1 MLLLLWPLLALWVA
15 GASRRR
21 AHAATIV
28 PEPATEPAMTATHA
42 PASSSSAVSSNEAP
56 LEVIR
61 LEDGTVLVER
71 RGNFV
76 GPPPPTPVDQP
87 VASDITEETACEPTA
102 YGGYDLQDVECQ
114 DMVPASS
121 SSATAPPVHRLSTAP
136 ARLEALPLDMQD
148 TMNKMVRSWAA
159 IATLTVSVDEEGPHG
174 WQSQGWEVDPRPL
187 ARQDLLNLADLMYL
201 VRQQLRDNLPP
212 RLLEVAMDRLRQ
224 LVRAPTPGLSP
235 LAEELLDP
243 STPPVPGPNPYL
255 TLFQQS
261 DSASDSLEEVQ
272 IDEADEAA
280 TLLAITEAATEA
292 PHEAE
297 AVDVVVESEAE
308 QLRSVARA
316 SCVTVGAGVAYAN
329 PILEDRARRTT
340 AISASS
346 HCRGPPSQVT
356 MVDAATAPAEAGPT
370 AVGAD
375 VRHDVTRERAS
386 ASKRKLS
393 QPSGPLHPQPPH
405 GRQGLHTSQDLM
417 TPELEGIA
425 SLNTVRTLMPMIVFT
440 LCLAGRIGGF
450 WLAILS
456 QAEQGELEGFASLT
470 VVNPHRPSYTLLD
483 ACLALAVVTPVRL
496 LHSLWAFPEYAV
508 ASDMP
513 DYLCAKVHGHH
524 ADEGLTLAGKACP
537 LCIANDG
544 GATRAT
550 YGARYSLTS
559 LRWSAHTSEEEV
571 QVGRWCSHAHA
582 LSASLC
588 VCCQSAQ
595 VPRPPEGR
603 IVRANYIKCSRS
615 QIQTPH
621 NNKIHRQREH
631 MPVPGTPVGGERAAN
646 TGHAASRGN
655 EGAEIGETDF
665 CDPEVT
671 LPGILQP
678 PKWRPGYYAKVA
690 LRHTE
695 RLVPLSG
702 KPSRTS
708 TAIPGPTQRYRVEV
722 KTRQKGRA
730 AAKMTARAG
739 LRCLVCYAHSGGCD
753 HTRVLGENSISVALA
768 VHVQGCRSSIHG
780 ALQMCD
786 GCHCGCIIY
795 SVQPTCSVLAQVAV
809 VLLVPRP
816 EKCTTEPANQV
827 RRLTTCQRHQ
837 STCAK
842 MGSQVDHFLQD
853 AQNAQVR
860 LHEGSTSRDRH
871 LALHMRPRDEPGVV
885 PLLPPGRF
893 KLYNAGIHACE
904 VRIPLGRPG
913 LHPPRCRRTR

>member
-1 MLLLLWPLLALWVA
+1 
-15 GASRRR
+15 
-21 AHAATIV
+21 
-28 PEPATEPAMTATHA
+28 
-42 PASSSSAVSSNEAP
+42 
-56 LEVIR
+56 
-61 LEDGTVLVER
+61 
-71 RGNFV
+71 
-76 GPPPPTPVDQP
+76 
-87 VASDITEETACEPTA
+87 
-102 YGGYDLQDVECQ
+102 
-114 DMVPASS
+114 MVPASS

-136 ARLEALPLDMQD
+136 ARLEALPLDMQA

-174 WQSQGWEVDPRPL
+174 WQSQGWEVDPSPL
-187 ARQDLLNLADLMYL
+187 VRQDLLNLADLMYL
-201 VRQQLRDNLPP
+201 VRQRLRDNLPS
-212 RLLEVAMDRLRQ
+212 RLLEVAMDRLHQ
-224 LVRAPTPGLSP
+224 LMRAPTPGLSP

-280 TLLAITEAATEA
+280 TLLAITEDAVEA

-329 PILEDRARRTT
+329 QILEDRARRTT

-346 HCRGPPSQVT
+346 HCRGPPSPVA
-356 MVDAATAPAEAGPT
+356 MVDAATAPAEAGAT
-370 AVGAD
+370 AVGAG

-393 QPSGPLHPQPPH
+393 QPSGLLHPQPPH
-405 GRQGLHTSQDLM
+405 GRQGLHASQDLM
-417 TPELEGIA
+417 TPELEGIT

-450 WLAILS
+450 LLAILS
-456 QAEQGELEGFASLT
+456 QAEPGELEGFASLT

-496 LHSLWAFPEYAV
+496 LHSQWAFPEYAV

-537 LCIANDG
+537 LCRANDG

-550 YGARYSLTS
+550 YGARYSLPS
-559 LRWSAHTSEEEV
+559 LRWSAHTSEEAV

-588 VCCQSAQ
+588 VCRQSAQ

-603 IVRANYIKCSRS
+603 VVRANYIRCRRSR
-615 QIQTPH
+615 IQTPH

-655 EGAEIGETDF
+655 EGTEIGETDF

-695 RLVPLSG
+695 RLVTLSG

-708 TAIPGPTQRYRVEV
+708 AAIPGPTQRYRVEV

-753 HTRVLGENSISVALA
+753 HTRVLGENSISIALA
-768 VHVQGCRSSIHG
+768 VHATGVTAGASSTMYNPH
-780 ALQMCD
+780 AL
-786 GCHCGCIIY
+786 
-795 SVQPTCSVLAQVAV
+795 S
-809 VLLVPRP
+809 
-816 EKCTTEPANQV
+816 
-827 RRLTTCQRHQ
+827 
-837 STCAK
+837 
-842 MGSQVDHFLQD
+842 
-853 AQNAQVR
+853 
-860 LHEGSTSRDRH
+860 
-871 LALHMRPRDEPGVV
+871 
-885 PLLPPGRF
+885 
-893 KLYNAGIHACE
+893 
-904 VRIPLGRPG
+904 
-913 LHPPRCRRTR
+913 